1 MNTPTDSLRAPRR
14 SRQGMTLIE
23 VIVGAVI
30 LGILSI
36 MASTAFYYPRLL
48 VVNSGLEQS
57 AIHAGIAEIERN
69 LYATNSV
76 SLGTFNTDGWD
87 ITVSPNPPTLRT
99 ETIPGTSGDT
109 CKYLVISNSISFRDG
124 EPPVE
129 FITYRSLEVPSNQ
142 R

>member
-1 MNTPTDSLRAPRR
+1 MKISTVPVCAKKQAQ
-14 SRQGMTLIE
+14 QGMTLVE
-23 VIVGAVI
+23 VMLGAAI
-30 LGILSI
+30 LAILAV
-36 MASTAFYYPRLL
+36 MASTAFFYPRLW

-76 SLGTFNTDGWD
+76 SLGQFNTDGWE
-87 ITVSPNPPTLRT
+87 VSNVVGEPLPFSELVDGGP
-99 ETIPGTSGDT
+99 ETCD
-109 CKYLVISNSISFRDG
+109 YLVISNAISFRDG

-129 FITYRSLEVPSNQ
+129 LITYRSLEISSSK